1 MLPSIRP
8 CVLASLAVATTANV
22 ATPVE
27 KVVELLGKLEKKIES
42 EGAEEAKAYDK
53 YACFCKEQS
62 DNKQYAIERSEEKIE
77 MLTAKIGK
85 LTTEI
90 TELDT
95 RIGELETT
103 ITDKGTEMDGLQT
116 TRDGELKTFLKDQAD
131 VESAIDAVGRAILAL
146 QDSKKSLK
154 GKAEKEA
161 FAQVRAIATTALAL
175 NVASS
180 GQQVLDLSK
189 LAGEPGKAYT
199 YKYSSNEII
208 STLENLK
215 QTFKKRKGKIE
226 QDEYDLKTAFELKH
240 QALGN
245 EVKFAEK
252 EKLEKEGVRESK
264 TEEKET
270 ATSEKDEE
278 DKDKTA
284 DGDFLTVVQGDC
296 EKKAGLWDQ
305 RSKTRAGELTAI
317 SEATEA
323 LKSGVAPNYKANKKL
338 VGLNQE
344 AAQKSPVK
352 AASFLQLRGSSSS
365 SRVSAGQVQQVQKLL
380 EARAASL
387 GSPVLSA
394 IAMKVG
400 ASEDHFAK
408 VRQIIEDLIARL
420 EKEATAE
427 ATQKTFCDKEM
438 KAAVDKRDK
447 DASDVEKNTG
457 DIAAKIATIQ
467 KTKKEI
473 AELSQT
479 VADDKK
485 ALLEATELRQS
496 EKEDNENTIKQAED
510 GKIAVDK
517 AIEVLKDFYSNAFVQ
532 TRAHFVPKDSDRDG
546 KTFSDGAPEVFDSEY
561 HGSQDASKG
570 IIGLLEVIQSDFDR
584 TKTTVDGEETQAA
597 SDFDTFETTAKG
609 TIKTN
614 EGSIETKEGEIVT
627 FEDDLVKLKSDKKTA
642 EESHKDALT
651 ELEKLTAMCIEGEE
665 SYKERVEKREKEVEA
680 LKEALQILT
689 DWKGF

>member
-1 MLPSIRP
+1 
-8 CVLASLAVATTANV
+8 
-22 ATPVE
+22 
-27 KVVELLGKLEKKIES
+27 
-42 EGAEEAKAYDK
+42 
-53 YACFCKEQS
+53 
-62 DNKQYAIERSEEKIE
+62 
-77 MLTAKIGK
+77 
-85 LTTEI
+85 
-90 TELDT
+90 
-95 RIGELETT
+95 
-103 ITDKGTEMDGLQT
+103 
-116 TRDGELKTFLKDQAD
+116 
-131 VESAIDAVGRAILAL
+131 
-146 QDSKKSLK
+146 
-154 GKAEKEA
+154 
-161 FAQVRAIATTALAL
+161 LAL

-180 GQQVLDLSK
+180 EQQALDLRK

-215 QTFKKRKGKIE
+215 QTFKKRKAKIE
-226 QDEYDLKTAFELKH
+226 KDEYDLKTAFELKH

-245 EVKFAEK
+245 EVTFAEK
-252 EKLEKEGVRESK
+252 EKLEKEGVREAK

-270 ATSEKDEE
+270 ATTEKTEE
-278 DKDKTA
+278 DSDKTA
-284 DGDFLTVVQGDC
+284 DGEFLTVVQGDC
-296 EKKAGLWDQ
+296 EKKAKLWDQ

-317 SEATEA
+317 AEATEA

-344 AAQKSPVK
+344 AAQTSPVNK
-352 AASFLQLRGSSSS
+352 AASFLQLRGSS
-365 SRVSAGQVQQVQKLL
+365 RVFAGHVQQVQKFL
-380 EARAASL
+380 EQRAGSL
-387 GSPVLSA
+387 NSPALSA

-400 ASEDHFAK
+400 ASEDHFKK

-420 EKEATAE
+420 EEEATGE

-438 KAAVDKRDK
+438 KAAVEKRDK
-447 DASDVEKNTG
+447 DSSDVEKNTG
-457 DIAAKIATIQ
+457 DIAVKTAAIQ

-485 ALLEATELRQS
+485 ALLEATELRQA

-510 GKIAVDK
+510 GKTAVDK

-532 TRAHFVPKDSDRDG
+532 QRARDPAPNSDRDG
-546 KTFSDGAPEVFDSEY
+546 KTVSDYAPEVFDSEY

-570 IIGLLEVIQSDFDR
+570 IVGLLEVIQSDFDR
-584 TKTTVDGEETQAA
+584 TKTTVEGEESQAVT
-597 SDFDTFETTAKG
+597 DFDTFKTSAES
-609 TIKTN
+609 TIDTN
-614 EGSIETKEGEIVT
+614 EKSVETKEGNVVT
-627 FEDDLVKLKSDKKTA
+627 FKDDLVTLKTDKKTA
-642 EESHKDALT
+642 EESHKDAIT

-665 SYKERVEKREKEVEA
+665 SYKERVEKREKEIEA